1 MLTIEPKHGI
11 RLNLG
16 SYHKIRSYHGGGEFW
31 EHQNQQVVMQY
42 LGEFLP
48 RAVEGEGGKTGTVL
62 FSHLVAGKDVLS
74 QSSALDAN
82 GAQAPAEQLSR
93 LRDAVAALK
102 AKESDALIDP
112 NARKLIQAF
121 RLPDPQKDPELY
133 RIVSGS
139 PRRLLVLWGVE
150 KEHDSALTPEA
161 AVARLPVSG
170 GSSQKLVLALLL
182 LLLLLGLGW
191 WLWDRA
197 HEKPPI
203 IAGSNGASNQP
214 VRDTQLTPTISPSG
228 APVIPGAPDNPDAEK
243 PSNPTA
249 TINPVPPIL
258 NDRRVPTNDP
268 VRPISNPVPR
278 DPTAP
283 TPAESVAQTQPLMSP
298 QPIKPGTTPP
308 HPEGTSQGL
317 AAPNDHVSKV
327 TTSPPESPKTTK
339 SPPVTSPPNDTSATN
354 KPAGR
359 PLSPGAST
367 SPGTPPSDAKKPP
380 ITPPSSRTGDTPTP
394 QAITPAPMPS
404 NSPDDSRLTPKP
416 PATSG
421 PPASVLPDDMKLEI
435 TNSSTAAAP
444 RNGKVEIVLTAMGR
458 DSSGKQVAIS
468 SVKRWTIDGKEQK
481 DEAGA
486 LVTGVALPV
495 SLTEGVHKCSI
506 EGTDRNGHTVT
517 AQADVNVNMRKVVK
531 TTVTPDVT
539 VRPSK

>member
-1 MLTIEPKHGI
+1 MLTIEPKAGI

-16 SYHKIRSYHGGGEFW
+16 SYHKIHSYHGGGEFW
-31 EHQNQQVVMQY
+31 EHQNQQVLMQY

-48 RAVEGEGGKTGTVL
+48 RAVENEGGKSGTVL

-82 GAQAPAEQLSR
+82 GAQAPAEQLNR
-93 LRDAVAALK
+93 LRAAVAALK

-121 RLPDPQKDPELY
+121 RLPDPQKDAELY
-133 RIVSGS
+133 RITSGS

-150 KEHDSALTPEA
+150 KERNSALTPEA
-161 AVARLPVSG
+161 AVAGVPVA
-170 GSSQKLVLALLL
+170 GSPWRKLLLALLL

-197 HEKPPI
+197 HEEQAL
-203 IAGSNGASNQP
+203 IADSNGVSNEP
-214 VRDTQLTPTISPSG
+214 IRDTQPTPTVPPSG
-228 APVIPGAPDNPDAEK
+228 APVIPGAADNPDTVK
-243 PSNPTA
+243 PSDPGTSPS
-249 TINPVPPIL
+249 PVPRTPT
-258 NDRRVPTNDP
+258 DPRAPTNDLA
-268 VRPISNPVPR
+268 RPIGNPVPR

-283 TPAESVAQTQPLMSP
+283 TSAEPVAQTQPPMSP
-298 QPIKPGTTPP
+298 QPIKPGATSP
-308 HPEGTSQGL
+308 HPESTSKGQS
-317 AAPNDHVSKV
+317 APKDPVSKL
-327 TTSPPESPKTTK
+327 TTSPPEPPKTTK
-339 SPPVTSPPNDTSATN
+339 SPPVTTPPNDTSATN
-354 KPAGR
+354 KPTGR
-359 PLSPGAST
+359 PFSPGAPT
-367 SPGTPPSDAKKPP
+367 SLGTPPADGEKKP
-380 ITPPSSRTGDTPTP
+380 ITTPPSQSGDTATP
-394 QAITPAPMPS
+394 QSTAPAPMPR
-404 NSPDDSRLTPKP
+404 NPPGDSRLTPNP
-416 PATSG
+416 SATSG
-421 PPASVLPDDMKLEI
+421 PPVSVLPDDMKLEI
-435 TNSSTAAAP
+435 TNSRTGTEP

-468 SVKRWTIDGKEQK
+468 SVKRWTIDGKDQK

-506 EGTDRNGHTVT
+506 ERIDRNGRTVT
-517 AQADVNVNMRKVVK
+517 AKVDVNVNMRKVVR